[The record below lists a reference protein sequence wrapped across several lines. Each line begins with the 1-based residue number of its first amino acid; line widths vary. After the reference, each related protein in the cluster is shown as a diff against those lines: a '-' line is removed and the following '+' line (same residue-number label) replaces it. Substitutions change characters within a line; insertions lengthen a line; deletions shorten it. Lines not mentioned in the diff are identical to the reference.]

1 MQFAKIDAGLANTL
15 SEPAPGHDEE
25 IHVSVRVSRPLTHV
39 EQKEFHQLGGMGV
52 DSGLPVLS
60 AKLTRDAID
69 RLSEMPWV
77 RLLTL
82 SRQLKS
88 S

>member
-1 MQFAKIDAGLANTL
+1 MQFTKIDAGLANTL

-25 IHVSVRVSRPLTHV
+25 IHVSVRILRPLTHV
-39 EQKEFHQLGGMGV
+39 EQREFHQLGGVGV

-69 RLSEMPWV
+69 QLTEKPWV
-77 RLLTL
+77 RLLSL
-82 SRQLKS
+82 SRKLEPS
-88 S
+88 

>member
-1 MQFAKIDAGLANTL
+1 MQFAKIDAGLASEL
-15 SEPAPGHDEE
+15 SKPAPGHDDE

-39 EQKEFHQLGGMGV
+39 EQNEFHQLGGIGV

-60 AKLTRDAID
+60 AKLTLDAVD
-69 RLSEMPWV
+69 QLSEKPWV

>member
-15 SEPAPGHDEE
+15 SESASNHNEE
-25 IHVSVRVSRPLTHV
+25 VLVSVRVLRPLTQI
-39 EQKEFHQLGGMGV
+39 EQKEFRQLGGMGV

-60 AKLTRDAID
+60 AKLTLDAVD
-69 RLSEMPWV
+69 QLSEKPWV